1 MAAMVASLLQPVRLI
16 RRLTALIL
24 VLWLAGLGCFI
35 GCEMNASA
43 APIAKA
49 ETYETADSCPM
60 ASHDCCQ
67 SSEGNQ
73 PTSVETIPEHGNAPS
88 CCPLTG
94 QAADPARKVGNL
106 DKPLAAI
113 RNGLSFALDV
123 HPVLIFSSKNL
134 PVANKGS
141 TYLRC
146 CVFRI

>member
-1 MAAMVASLLQPVRLI
+1 MVACLLQPVGLI
-16 RRLTALIL
+16 RRITALIL
-24 VLWLAGLGCFI
+24 VLWFASFGCFM

-43 APIAKA
+43 APIVKA
-49 ETYETADSCPM
+49 EASGTADSCPM

-67 SSEGNQ
+67 SPVGNH
-73 PTSVETIPEHGNAPS
+73 PTSVETIPEHRYAPS

-94 QAADPARKVGNL
+94 QAADPARKVSNL
-106 DKPLAAI
+106 VTPLVATGS
-113 RNGLSFALDV
+113 GLSFALKV
-123 HPVLIFSSKNL
+123 HPVLKFSPNDL